1 MPKSRIPSQI
11 KSIIIER
18 AREGCE
24 YCQTPLDFFIDPFVT
39 EHIIPKSQGGK
50 SDLLN
55 LALSCQGCNS
65 FKYNK
70 TTAVDPA
77 TEIVVPLYHPRRDKF
92 RVHFAWN
99 EDFTLL
105 VGLTPTG
112 RATIDQLQLN
122 RTGVVNLRRVL
133 FVMGDY
139 PVDDEGNA
147 SSTKQ

>member
-18 AREGCE
+18 ARERCE

-70 TTAVDPA
+70 
-77 TEIVVPLYHPRRDKF
+77 I
-92 RVHFAWN
+92 
-99 EDFTLL
+99 TLL

-139 PVDDEGNA
+139 PVDDKGNA